1 MTETTATEAPVKAR
15 RGDLVM
21 VEMRP
26 SYTTSSYAREEQP
39 LAYRLMVVTNLFR
52 DGQIKM
58 VRDARYGE
66 GGYAQKYDGLLHA
79 TGRHWLLPAADW
91 DTAKAQQ
98 IAAEHVYPNST
109 SPRDFPSLEAARE
122 ALAPARHGYVAPA
135 VEETSAIPQ
144 PTPARE
150 HARCNHGHADTVG
163 YVVSFTHFDP
173 ETGET
178 TFEDIEY
185 VDGATNYGKA
195 LEIVRGARA
204 VIARGIKDAAYAV
217 IHTVY
222 ADGHRMV

>member
-1 MTETTATEAPVKAR
+1 MTETAATVAPVKAR

-91 DTAKAQQ
+91 DTDKAQR
-98 IAAEHVYPNST
+98 IAAEHVYPSST
-109 SPRDFPSLEAARE
+109 TPRDFPSLEAARE
-122 ALAPARHGYVAPA
+122 ALAPARHGYVASKP
-135 VEETSAIPQ
+135 EIPQ
-144 PTPARE
+144 PTPSIG
-150 HARCNHGHADTVG
+150 HVRCSHGQADAIG
-163 YVVSFTHFDP
+163 YVVTFTHLNGNDV
-173 ETGET
+173 

-185 VDGATNYGKA
+185 VDGATNYVKA
-195 LEIVRGARA
+195 LEIVRGARVA
-204 VIARGIKDAAYAV
+204 IAQGIKDATYAV
-217 IHTVY
+217 IHHVY
-222 ADGHRMV
+222 EGGHRPV

>member
-1 MTETTATEAPVKAR
+1 MTETTAEAPVKAR

-21 VEMRP
+21 VEMCP
-26 SYTTSSYAREEQP
+26 SYTTSSYAREERP

-52 DGQIKM
+52 DGRIKM
-58 VRDARYGE
+58 VRDARYGD

-79 TGRHWLLPAADW
+79 TGRHWLIPAVDW

-135 VEETSAIPQ
+135 ADGTLAIPQ
-144 PTPARE
+144 PTPTRE
-150 HARCNHGHADTVG
+150 HGRCNHGTHDTAG
-163 YVVSFTHFDP
+163 YVVAFSHLRGD
-173 ETGET
+173 EV

-204 VIARGIKDAAYAV
+204 VIARGLKDATYAV

-222 ADGHRMV
+222 ANGHRMV